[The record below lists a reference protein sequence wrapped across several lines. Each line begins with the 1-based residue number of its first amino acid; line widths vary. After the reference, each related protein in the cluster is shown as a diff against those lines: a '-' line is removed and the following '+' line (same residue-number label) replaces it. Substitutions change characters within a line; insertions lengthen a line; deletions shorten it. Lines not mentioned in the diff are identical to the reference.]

1 MMGNDSLNKYLWLL
15 DIIKRAGKITFE
27 EINEQ
32 WVRSVYSHGEEIPL
46 RTFHRWRDTIER
58 MFDININCER
68 KGGYYYYIE
77 NESELNGTTFQ
88 QWLLDSFYM
97 SNLISESR
105 QLKDRILLE
114 YIPSGREHLS
124 TIIEA
129 IRNKIEISIVH
140 QSYRADSPKEYTVQ
154 PYCIKLFNQ
163 RWYILGMCKEVDSI
177 RTFGLDRIH
186 SIRHLKT
193 TFEFPTDFD
202 AVKYYNECFGIVSDD
217 GTKVETIKLKV
228 YGLQRYYLR
237 SLPLHSSQQ
246 EIDSA
251 DDYSIFQY
259 QVRPTFDFRQALLSK
274 GSEVE
279 VLEPIAFREEMKNE
293 IQNMKN
299 RYQ

>member
-1 MMGNDSLNKYLWLL
+1 MGNDSLNKYLWLL

-77 NESELNGTTFQ
+77 NESELNGATFQ

-114 YIPSGREHLS
+114 YIPSGREYLS

-299 RYQ
+299 RYL

>member
-1 MMGNDSLNKYLWLL
+1 MGNDSLNKYLWLL
-15 DIIKRAGKITFE
+15 DVIKRTGKITFE

-46 RTFHRWRDTIER
+46 RTFHRWRDTVER

-77 NESELNGTTFQ
+77 NESELNGATFQ

-202 AVKYYNECFGIVSDD
+202 AAKYYKECFGIVSDD

-246 EIDSA
+246 EIESA
-251 DDYSIFQY
+251 DDYSIFRY
-259 QVRPTFDFRQALLSK
+259 QVRPTFDFRQALLSQ

-279 VLEPIAFREEMKNE
+279 VLEPIAFREEMENE

>member
-279 VLEPIAFREEMKNE
+279 VLEPVAFREEMKNE

-299 RYQ
+299 RYL

>member
-1 MMGNDSLNKYLWLL
+1 MGNDSLNKYLWLL

-259 QVRPTFDFRQALLSK
+259 QVRPTFDFRKALLSK

-279 VLEPIAFREEMKNE
+279 VLEPIAFREDMKNE

-299 RYQ
+299 RYL

>member
-1 MMGNDSLNKYLWLL
+1 MGNDSLNKYLWLL

-114 YIPSGREHLS
+114 YIPSGREYLS

-299 RYQ
+299 RYL

>member
-202 AVKYYNECFGIVSDD
+202 AAKYYNECFGIVSDD

-251 DDYSIFQY
+251 DDYSIFRY

-299 RYQ
+299 RYL

>member
-1 MMGNDSLNKYLWLL
+1 MGNDSLNKYLWLL

-77 NESELNGTTFQ
+77 NESELTGATFQ

-299 RYQ
+299 RYL

>member
-1 MMGNDSLNKYLWLL
+1 MGNDSLNKYLWLL

-46 RTFHRWRDTIER
+46 RTFHRWRDMVER

-77 NESELNGTTFQ
+77 NESELNGATFQ
-88 QWLLDSFYM
+88 QWLLNSFYM

-114 YIPSGREHLS
+114 YIPSGREYLS

-299 RYQ
+299 RYL

>member
-1 MMGNDSLNKYLWLL
+1 MGNDSLNKYLWLL

-77 NESELNGTTFQ
+77 NESELNGATFQ

-114 YIPSGREHLS
+114 YIPSGREYLS

-279 VLEPIAFREEMKNE
+279 VLEPVAFREEMKNE

-299 RYQ
+299 RYL

>member
-1 MMGNDSLNKYLWLL
+1 MGNDSLNKYLWLL
-15 DIIKRAGKITFE
+15 DVIKRTGKITFE

-32 WVRSVYSHGEEIPL
+32 WVRSVYSYGEEIPL

-77 NESELNGTTFQ
+77 NESELTGATFQ

-114 YIPSGREHLS
+114 YIPSGREYLS

-186 SIRHLKT
+186 SIRH
-193 TFEFPTDFD
+193 
-202 AVKYYNECFGIVSDD
+202 
-217 GTKVETIKLKV
+217 
-228 YGLQRYYLR
+228 
-237 SLPLHSSQQ
+237 
-246 EIDSA
+246 
-251 DDYSIFQY
+251 
-259 QVRPTFDFRQALLSK
+259 
-274 GSEVE
+274 
-279 VLEPIAFREEMKNE
+279 
-293 IQNMKN
+293 
-299 RYQ
+299 

>member
-1 MMGNDSLNKYLWLL
+1 L

-46 RTFHRWRDTIER
+46 RTFHRWRDMVER

-77 NESELNGTTFQ
+77 NESELNGATFQ

-114 YIPSGREHLS
+114 YIPSGREYLS

-186 SIRHLKT
+186 SIQHLKT

-237 SLPLHSSQQ
+237 SLPLHLSQQ
-246 EIDSA
+246 EIGSA
-251 DDYSIFQY
+251 DDYSIFLY

-299 RYQ
+299 RYL

>member
-1 MMGNDSLNKYLWLL
+1 MGNDSLNKYLWLL

-299 RYQ
+299 RYL

>member
-1 MMGNDSLNKYLWLL
+1 MGNDSLNKYLWLL

-46 RTFHRWRDTIER
+46 RTFHRWRDMVER

-77 NESELNGTTFQ
+77 NESELNGATFQ
-88 QWLLDSFYM
+88 QWLLNSFYM

-114 YIPSGREHLS
+114 YIPSGREYLS

-279 VLEPIAFREEMKNE
+279 VLEPIAFREDMKNE

-299 RYQ
+299 RYL

>member
-1 MMGNDSLNKYLWLL
+1 MMGKDLLNKYIWLL
-15 DIIKRAGKITFE
+15 DVIKRTGKITFE
-27 EINEQ
+27 EINER
-32 WVRSVYSHGEEIPL
+32 WKRSVYSHGEEIPL

-77 NESELNGTTFQ
+77 NESELNGATFQ
-88 QWLLDSFYM
+88 RWLLDSFYM

-124 TIIEA
+124 TIIDA
-129 IRNKIEISIVH
+129 IRNSQEISIVH
-140 QSYRADSPKEYTVQ
+140 QGYRSDLSKEYTVQ

-163 RWYILGMCKEVDSI
+163 RWYVLGMCKEIDSI
-177 RTFGLDRIH
+177 RTFGLDRIR
-186 SIRHLKT
+186 SIQHLKT
-193 TFEFPTDFD
+193 TFEFPIDFD
-202 AVKYYNECFGIVSDD
+202 AGKYYSECYGIVSDD

-228 YGLQRYYLR
+228 YGLQRSYFR
-237 SLPLHSSQQ
+237 SLPLHHSQK
-246 EIDSA
+246 EIESA
-251 DDYSIFQY
+251 DDYSVFQY

-279 VLEPIAFREEMKNE
+279 VLEPVALREGMKNE

-299 RYQ
+299 RYL

>member
-1 MMGNDSLNKYLWLL
+1 MMGKDLLNKYIWLL
-15 DIIKRAGKITFE
+15 DVIKRTGKITFE
-27 EINEQ
+27 EINER
-32 WVRSVYSHGEEIPL
+32 WKRSVYSHGEEIPL

-77 NESELNGTTFQ
+77 NESELNGATFQ
-88 QWLLDSFYM
+88 RWLLDSFYM

-124 TIIEA
+124 TIIDA
-129 IRNKIEISIVH
+129 IRNSQEISIVH
-140 QSYRADSPKEYTVQ
+140 QGYRSDLSKEYTVQ

-163 RWYILGMCKEVDSI
+163 RWYVLGMCKEIDSI
-177 RTFGLDRIH
+177 RTFGLDRIR
-186 SIRHLKT
+186 SIQHLKT
-193 TFEFPTDFD
+193 TFEFPIDFD
-202 AVKYYNECFGIVSDD
+202 AGKYYGECYGIVSDD

-228 YGLQRYYLR
+228 YGLQRSYFR
-237 SLPLHSSQQ
+237 SLPLHHSQK
-246 EIDSA
+246 EIESA
-251 DDYSIFQY
+251 DDYSVFQY

-299 RYQ
+299 RYL

>member
-77 NESELNGTTFQ
+77 NESELNGATFQ

-114 YIPSGREHLS
+114 YIPSGREYLS

-186 SIRHLKT
+186 SIQHLKT

-279 VLEPIAFREEMKNE
+279 VLEHITFREEMKNE

-299 RYQ
+299 RYL

>member
-1 MMGNDSLNKYLWLL
+1 MGNDSLNKYLWLL

-32 WVRSVYSHGEEIPL
+32 WVRSVYSYGEEIPL

-77 NESELNGTTFQ
+77 NESELTGATFQ

-299 RYQ
+299 RYL

>member
-1 MMGNDSLNKYLWLL
+1 
-15 DIIKRAGKITFE
+15 
-27 EINEQ
+27 
-32 WVRSVYSHGEEIPL
+32 
-46 RTFHRWRDTIER
+46 
-58 MFDININCER
+58 
-68 KGGYYYYIE
+68 
-77 NESELNGTTFQ
+77 
-88 QWLLDSFYM
+88 M

-279 VLEPIAFREEMKNE
+279 VLEPITFREEMKNE

-299 RYQ
+299 RYL